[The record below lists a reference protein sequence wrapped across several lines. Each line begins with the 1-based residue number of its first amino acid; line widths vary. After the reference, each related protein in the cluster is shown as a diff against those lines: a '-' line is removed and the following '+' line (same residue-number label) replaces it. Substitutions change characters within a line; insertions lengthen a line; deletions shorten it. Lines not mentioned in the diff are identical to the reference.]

1 VQQSVLQRF
10 LRFTEPAELA
20 ERSRHPAV
28 SVGILRIRPD
38 NSFCRLDRGFVVAAK
53 IMADLNGVQTPRL
66 APGVRVEPRRCLERS
81 EPLLWVARVDQHRTS
96 ILMRLGQARRYRQRP
111 LGLSQDILKIAPSIF
126 DDSKSHPRLLIGSIE
141 RHRLPRELFEAL
153 LRFGKDLRLVETRYL
168 ECNGLP

>member
-1 VQQSVLQRF
+1 
-10 LRFTEPAELA
+10 
-20 ERSRHPAV
+20 
-28 SVGILRIRPD
+28 
-38 NSFCRLDRGFVVAAK
+38 
-53 IMADLNGVQTPRL
+53 
-66 APGVRVEPRRCLERS
+66 
-81 EPLLWVARVDQHRTS
+81 
-96 ILMRLGQARRYRQRP
+96 MRLGQARRYRQRP